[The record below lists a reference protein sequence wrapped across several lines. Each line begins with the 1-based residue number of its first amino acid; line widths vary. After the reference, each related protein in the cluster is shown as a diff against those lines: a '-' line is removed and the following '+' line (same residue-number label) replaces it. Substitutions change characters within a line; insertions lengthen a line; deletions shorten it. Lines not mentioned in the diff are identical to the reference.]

1 MSGPLAAWLPR
12 ERWAG
17 RPSGEGGY
25 GPMKWGSM
33 TRQAQGHSGQGGRRG
48 PSTLDQLTASES
60 RWEVVEPVVWRHTGV
75 MEFFSPQ
82 RTPSKLN
89 RRPWFNSWVRKICW
103 RRDRLPTPVFWPG
116 EFHGLY
122 SPWGHKESDTT
133 ERLSLFTFKGYPGG
147 ASGKEP
153 VCQCRRCG
161 RSVCSLG

>member
-103 RRDRLPTPVFWPG
+103 RRDRLPTPVFLGFPCG
-116 EFHGLY
+116 SAG
-122 SPWGHKESDTT
+122 KESACNAGD
-133 ERLSLFTFKGYPGG
+133 LGLIPG
-147 ASGKEP
+147 
-153 VCQCRRCG
+153 
-161 RSVCSLG
+161 L